1 MSCDLTLYV
10 ANSNVLELQGL
21 TNSATGVADTGA
33 TVTVT
38 LKDRAGANVTGQS
51 WPASLA
57 HVSAGTYRATLE
69 NDIGITAGIKYL
81 AVINATGSGGEIGH
95 WEADVV
101 AQTRKCT

>member
-38 LKDRAGANVTGQS
+38 LKDRAGANVTGQ
-51 WPASLA
+51 
-57 HVSAGTYRATLE
+57 
-69 NDIGITAGIKYL
+69 
-81 AVINATGSGGEIGH
+81 
-95 WEADVV
+95 
-101 AQTRKCT
+101 